1 MRYRP
6 CTIPLPPSLDDPK
19 PIIPTPARP
28 VLARSPNPMVSTS
41 LNLPTPA
48 LDPPNRPTIEH
59 LENVRL
65 TQQNESLRDLLEKTN
80 YTIISA
86 RPLLRQLTLDIRDL
100 VVNSSAHIDSQ
111 TRDKIKQSI
120 MELNEV
126 LNDKSR

>member
-28 VLARSPNPMVSTS
+28 ALTRSPNPVVSPS
-41 LNLPTPA
+41 RNLSTPA

-65 TQQNESLRDLLEKTN
+65 TQQNESLRGILEKTN

-100 VVNSSAHIDSQ
+100 VVNSSAHIDVQ
-111 TRDKIKQSI
+111 TREKIKQSI

-126 LNDKSR
+126 LNDKSK